1 MNKLAVI
8 TGFLGEVRNRYMQ
21 YQPDRALQDKF
32 AVADRIEGLDGLE
45 LCYPGD
51 FGDLDLLRALLDE
64 RGWGIAAV
72 NYRSRRTGQWLR
84 GSFTSADA
92 TERQALV
99 DDCRRAMDLAAE
111 LGCYRITTCPLN
123 EGHDYPFEADYRDL
137 YRYAEETFAA
147 VCAHNPEVRICIEY
161 KWNDPRGRCLLGG
174 AGETLAFCQSVG
186 APNLGA
192 TLDIGH
198 ALYGHERPA
207 QSAAMLARA
216 ERLFYV
222 HLNDNDRTWDWDMIP
237 GAYHVWEFVEFF
249 YYLRELGYTDDWYA
263 YDVFAKEH
271 DTAETFSASF
281 AITRKLENLAGRL
294 DRDTV
299 AALTR
304 ERNPARSLLYL
315 YDLLP

>member
-84 GSFTSADA
+84 GSFTSSDPA
-92 TERQALV
+92 ERQALV
-99 DDCRRAMDLAAE
+99 DDCRRAIDLAAE

-161 KWNDPRGRCLLGG
+161 KWNDPRGSLLVGRRRRN
-174 AGETLAFCQSVG
+174 AGVLSVG
-186 APNLGA
+186 GRAQPGCHA
-192 TLDIGH
+192 GHRACPVWPRASRPVGGH
-198 ALYGHERPA
+198 AGTSR
-207 QSAAMLARA
+207 AAVLCAPQRQ
-216 ERLFYV
+216 
-222 HLNDNDRTWDWDMIP
+222 
-237 GAYHVWEFVEFF
+237 
-249 YYLRELGYTDDWYA
+249 
-263 YDVFAKEH
+263 
-271 DTAETFSASF
+271 
-281 AITRKLENLAGRL
+281 
-294 DRDTV
+294 
-299 AALTR
+299 
-304 ERNPARSLLYL
+304 
-315 YDLLP
+315 